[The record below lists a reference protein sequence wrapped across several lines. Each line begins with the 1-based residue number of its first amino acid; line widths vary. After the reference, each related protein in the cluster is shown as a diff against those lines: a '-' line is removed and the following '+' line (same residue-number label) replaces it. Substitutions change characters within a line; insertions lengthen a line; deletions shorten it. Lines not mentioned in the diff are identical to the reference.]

1 MRHLG
6 HQELINALTRRQA
19 LRHATVGG
27 AAVVAGRGAATP
39 KLAAQGDVAP
49 TSVKTSN
56 YTASPGDYVPVD
68 ASQGS
73 ITITLPTAPSD
84 QSQVA
89 VSTVAIAAPNA
100 VTVAC
105 GGSDVVNVAGGP
117 TSLSLQSLNQG
128 VLAQYDAGTSIWY
141 VQAVELTLGVAMG
154 AAQLG
159 SDGKV
164 GGLGGSP
171 LGSQILTAPAHH
183 DLDSNGNMVIGSSW
197 ASIASA
203 AKQNVALGYQAL
215 SSLTS
220 GLQNYAIGTYSQLSN
235 QVAVEN
241 ISIGYKTLHLNT
253 SGSHNVAIGD
263 EAMGDANAGSCC
275 VGVGKISLKVNQ
287 GDFNTAI
294 GEAALTANS
303 TGTEN
308 TSVGGLS
315 LVANTIGSRNSAFG
329 YEAGM
334 AIVDGSS
341 NTVIGAFAGNTDGTT
356 RTAASVRNTTLLGFQ
371 AQATTNNVIV
381 LGAAT
386 VRSNLIFGGVGA
398 AAAFGGGLG
407 VFALAEAATI
417 PSGNPAGGGVLY
429 VSGGALVYRGPN
441 GTVTTIANA

>member
-6 HQELINALTRRQA
+6 HQELIAALTRRQA

-27 AAVVAGRGAATP
+27 AAVVAGRSAPTP
-39 KLAAQGDVAP
+39 RLAAESDVTP

-56 YTASPGDYVPVD
+56 YTASAGDYVPVD

-105 GGSDVVNVAGGP
+105 GGSDVLNVAGGP

-128 VLAQYDAGTSIWY
+128 VLAQYDAGASIWY

-164 GGLGGSP
+164 GGPGGSP
-171 LGSQILTAPAHH
+171 LGSEILTAPAHH
-183 DLDSNGNMVIGSSW
+183 DLDSNGNLVIGSSW

-203 AKQNVALGYQAL
+203 AKQNVGLGWQAL
-215 SSLTS
+215 SSLTT

-235 QVAVEN
+235 EVAVEN

-263 EAMGDANAGSCC
+263 EAMGDANGGSCC

-287 GDFNTAI
+287 GSFNTAI
-294 GEAALTANS
+294 GEAALTVNS

-308 TSVGGLS
+308 TGVGGLS

-334 AIVDGSS
+334 AIVSGNS
-341 NTVIGAFAGNTDGTT
+341 NTMLGAYAGWNDGQTHT
-356 RTAASVRNTTLLGFQ
+356 GATVSNVTLLGFQ
-371 AQATTNNVIV
+371 SQATTSDVVV

-386 VRSNLIFGGVGA
+386 PRSNLIFGGVGA
-398 AAAFGGGLG
+398 SPAFGGGLG
-407 VFALAEAATI
+407 VFAITEAATV
-417 PSGNPAGGGVLY
+417 PSSNPIGGGLMY